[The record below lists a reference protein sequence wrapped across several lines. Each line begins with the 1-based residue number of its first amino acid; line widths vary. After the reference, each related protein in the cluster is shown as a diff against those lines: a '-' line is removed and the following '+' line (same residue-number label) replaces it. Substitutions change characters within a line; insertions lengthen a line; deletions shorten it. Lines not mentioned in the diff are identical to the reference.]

1 MMPVKEKWFRSILEA
16 EYRRGVNRGIE
27 LMKQKIVL
35 SCETGNPIEID
46 DKVYFILSDLENLR
60 EIMEDWKGCSRIER
74 IDGMDDQHAAWQT
87 QSSTCSKIG
96 SYGQV

>member
-1 MMPVKEKWFRSILEA
+1 MMPVKEKWFRSAVEA

-27 LMKQKIVL
+27 LMKRKIVL

-60 EIMEDWKGCSRIER
+60 EIMEDQER
-74 IDGMDDQHAAWQT
+74 MQQDRMQQDRENDGMDD
-87 QSSTCSKIG
+87 
-96 SYGQV
+96 

>member
-1 MMPVKEKWFRSILEA
+1 MMPVKEKWFWSIMDA

-46 DKVYFILSDLENLR
+46 GKVYFIMGDIENLR
-60 EIMEDWKGCSRIER
+60 GIIEDLER
-74 IDGMDDQHAAWQT
+74 M
-87 QSSTCSKIG
+87 
-96 SYGQV
+96 